1 MLGDLGAE
9 KKEQPKRLLQF
20 SAYKK
25 LVVHGKIVSVKSHES
40 LL

>member
-1 MLGDLGAE
+1 MLGDLEAE
-9 KKEQPKRLLQF
+9 KTEPKRLRQF

-25 LVVHGKIVSVKSHES
+25 RVVHGKIVSVKSHES